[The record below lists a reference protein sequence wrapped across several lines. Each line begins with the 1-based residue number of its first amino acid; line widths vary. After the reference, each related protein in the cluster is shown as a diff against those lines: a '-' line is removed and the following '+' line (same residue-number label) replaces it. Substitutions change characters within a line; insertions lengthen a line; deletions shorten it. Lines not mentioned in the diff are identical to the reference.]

1 MEVKQT
7 IVRNIELTKEDRAT
21 LEKLSSFFTE
31 FVTKLDNTF
40 YFKGA
45 EDTVYN
51 IDDVYRFVNFL
62 DDFTTRIEEWK
73 W

>member
-7 IVRNIELTKEDRAT
+7 VVRNISLTKEDRAT

-62 DDFTTRIEEWK
+62 DDFTNRIEDWK

>member
-1 MEVKQT
+1 MEVKKT
-7 IVRNIELTKEDRAT
+7 VVKNIELTKEDRAT
-21 LEKLSSFFTE
+21 LEKLTSFFTSL
-31 FVTKLDNTF
+31 VSKLDNTF

-51 IDDVYRFVNFL
+51 IDDVFRFVNFL
-62 DDFTTRIEEWK
+62 EDFTTRIEDWT